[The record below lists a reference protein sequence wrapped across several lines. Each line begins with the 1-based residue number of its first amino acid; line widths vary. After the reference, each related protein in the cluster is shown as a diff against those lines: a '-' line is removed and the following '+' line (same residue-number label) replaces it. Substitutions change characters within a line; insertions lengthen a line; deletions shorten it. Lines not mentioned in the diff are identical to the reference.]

1 MNKSPLVI
9 FSIGIFFI
17 STLFPVVASLLPT
30 TTVPTWIGAS
40 DVLIALIV
48 VGILATATTKV
59 RGKINETVKNT
70 SSNIYQSLAGIPLL
84 LLAIYF
90 IFGDKI
96 HWEILLP
103 GLAWRAWVLLYSIP
117 SMIALWESE

>member
-17 STLFPVVASLLPT
+17 STLFPVVASILPV
-30 TTVPTWIGAS
+30 TTVPTWIGAL
-40 DVLIALIV
+40 DVFIALIV
-48 VGILATATTKV
+48 VSLLATATTKA
-59 RGKINETVKNT
+59 RGKISETVKET
-70 SSNIYQSLAGIPLL
+70 SSNIYQFLAGIPLL

-103 GLAWRAWVLLYSIP
+103 GLAWRAWAFLYSLP
-117 SMIALWESE
+117 SMVALWKGE